1 MSSQISA
8 RHEHSWGRLAQG
20 SREFEVSLGP
30 IAGRIHKSARFCFVL
45 LIISLPW
52 SIAPMSIAAAACGAL
67 SVVIW
72 LIDRNRQ
79 PFRNPVA
86 IPWIA
91 WMAALILSAVF
102 AQDPSASFARLGKG
116 LFPGLVA
123 LGAWHFATPEHRQRA
138 LFWLMVSAAAA
149 WFYGLGIFV
158 SDGASF
164 AARARGL
171 VGHYMTFAGQISLI
185 ASIAAGITL
194 VARGRW
200 RLGAAAVCALGL
212 LTLAATF
219 TRSAWLGFLVS
230 FAVMLGFTRPR
241 GIAALA
247 VLALVAYALAPGSYR
262 TRIESI
268 FDPHHPT
275 NIERTYMW
283 EAGARMLRD
292 HPLTGVGLQDLK
304 PIYDR
309 YRDPAAR
316 ERAGH
321 LHSVPIQILAT
332 MGIPG
337 LIAFVLLYAGLVRC
351 ALSGLKESLS
361 LARATN
367 GDAALAAGL
376 RLGVLGGLAG
386 FAVAGL
392 FEWNFGD
399 EELLYPL
406 YLLAGMA
413 WASRPDAGTPR

>member
-1 MSSQISA
+1 MS
-8 RHEHSWGRLAQG
+8 LAT
-20 SREFEVSLGP
+20 
-30 IAGRIHKSARFCFVL
+30 
-45 LIISLPW
+45 
-52 SIAPMSIAAAACGAL
+52 AACGVL

-72 LIDRNRQ
+72 VIDRNRE
-79 PFRNPVA
+79 PLHNPVA
-86 IPWIA
+86 IPWVT
-91 WMAALILSAVF
+91 WMAALVLSAAF
-102 AQDPSASFARLGKG
+102 ALDPSASFGRLGKG

-123 LGAWHFATPEHRQRA
+123 LGAWHSATPLHRQRA
-138 LFWLMVSAAAA
+138 LFWLMISAVAA
-149 WFYGLGIFV
+149 WLYGLGLFIGH
-158 SDGASF
+158 GASF
-164 AARARGL
+164 PARARGL
-171 VGHYMTFAGQISLI
+171 VGHYMTFAGQIGLI
-185 ASIAAGITL
+185 ASVAAGIAFVT
-194 VARGRW
+194 RGRW

-212 LTLAATF
+212 LTLAATY

-230 FAVMLGFTRPR
+230 VAVMLGLTRPR

-247 VLALVAYALAPGSYR
+247 ALALVAYALAPGSFR
-262 TRIESI
+262 PRIDSI
-268 FDPHHPT
+268 FDPRHPT

-292 HPLTGVGLQDLK
+292 HPWTGVGLQDLK
-304 PIYDR
+304 PIYER
-309 YRDPAAR
+309 YRAPAAR

-321 LHSVPIQILAT
+321 LHSIPVQIAAT

-337 LIAFVLLYAGLVRC
+337 LIAFVLLYAGIVRC
-351 ALSGLKESLS
+351 ALAGLKESV
-361 LARATN
+361 ARARAEG

-413 WASRPDAGTPR
+413 WAARPTATAPR